1 MMSLYEDQLSQVKS
15 SKGFIAALDQSGGS
29 TPKAL
34 KLYGVE
40 ESAYSSES
48 EMFDLVHAMRAR
60 IIKSPVFTSKR
71 ILGVIL
77 FEMTM
82 DRQIDGMGSAEFLW
96 QKKGIVPFLK
106 IDNGLADEVDGAQVM
121 KPIPQLGARI
131 SSALSHGV
139 FGTKMRSVIKLA
151 NPKGI
156 AAVVSQQF
164 DLGKSILD
172 GGLMPIIEPEVDI
185 KSPEKE
191 RCEELLRAEIIKEL
205 DKLSDDQ
212 QVMLKLTLPSQTNF
226 YRPLV
231 EHPRV
236 LRVVALS
243 GGYSREDANAMLA
256 KNDGVIAS
264 FSRALTE
271 GLSAQQSAA
280 DFDGVLDQAIESIY
294 QASI

>member
-280 DFDGVLDQAIESIY
+280 EFDGVLDQAIESIY